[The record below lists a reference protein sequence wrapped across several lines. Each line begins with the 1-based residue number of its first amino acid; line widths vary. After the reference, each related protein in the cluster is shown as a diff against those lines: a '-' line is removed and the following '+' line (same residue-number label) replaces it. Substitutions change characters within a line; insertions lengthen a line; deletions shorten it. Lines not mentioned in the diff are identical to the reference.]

1 MAEEPVIN
9 ISWSWFFCIGV
20 NSTPLNEVPLYT
32 ILTLTVHYNASFL
45 HFICWTSTNVDSFMP
60 VTQSWYGKEVD
71 IFLKVGLLGTKNAM
85 FRVPLFP
92 TLFRDSFCGTYLFW
106 EVNVLFL
113 ASLKISL
120 HGNCKMKKYWFEL
133 LFIKSHYQQHICCLP
148 MFNRNTR
155 FHWLEQWDFLVAIGS
170 RYAAFR
176 IRACSVSSQS
186 MWIE

>member
-45 HFICWTSTNVDSFMP
+45 HFICWSSTNVDSFMP

-92 TLFRDSFCGTYLFW
+92 TLFRDSFCGTYLIW

-113 ASLKISL
+113 ACLAFLCKGTVRWRNIDLNYCLSNPIIS
-120 HGNCKMKKYWFEL
+120 
-133 LFIKSHYQQHICCLP
+133 
-148 MFNRNTR
+148 NT
-155 FHWLEQWDFLVAIGS
+155 FVVSPCSIEIQDFTG
-170 RYAAFR
+170 
-176 IRACSVSSQS
+176 
-186 MWIE
+186 